1 MSNKESL
8 EKKIGDKDLPKVR
21 LDLKEMIDILAQG
34 YKIETVPFYGNL
46 DNQTDLLGLHI
57 DDGKNLEIL
66 INSYQSKEERN
77 LTIIHECYHA
87 VFRKYNLKQDEDV
100 VQDLAVRTYTKLYG
114 EPDFL
119 NNVMVI
125 NNNVLEEYQKVCKE
139 INKEGKISKDGK
151 E

>member
-1 MSNKESL
+1 MTNKDSL

-66 INSYQSKEERN
+66 INSEQSKEERN

-100 VQDLAVRTYTKLYG
+100 VQELAVRTYTKLYG

-119 NNVMVI
+119 DNIMVI
-125 NNNVLEEYQKVCKE
+125 SNNVLEKYQKVCKE
-139 INKEGKISKDGK
+139 IKKDG
-151 E
+151 